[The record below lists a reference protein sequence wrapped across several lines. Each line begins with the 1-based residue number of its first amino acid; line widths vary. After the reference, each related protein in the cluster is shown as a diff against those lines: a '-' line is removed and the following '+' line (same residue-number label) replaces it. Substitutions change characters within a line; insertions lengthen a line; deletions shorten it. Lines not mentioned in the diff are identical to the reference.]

1 MKLYGTI
8 AVHVQVT
15 EILRAPRFFEKLSRA
30 FGGDPDLR
38 TGRVRSAIEATAL
51 VEAVRDALRKLGATN
66 AISLIVDGTV
76 LFHDRNDTPDDLGDL
91 FLAFSDNE
99 SVFGTGFEELRLAVE
114 HREAGVHHVIEIQA
128 RPEHASGAPAIRII
142 ASGRIEALSPR
153 PGEDAEAYRRR
164 AEPVAGDARALE
176 LYRLQFEAFV
186 DRLRDAIAAA
196 MPTARVEVE
205 RAEPR
210 IVRPEAGEAAAA
222 RGESPQAPQPQPL
235 PPTAAYYDPYAYY
248 YPSPL
253 DRVADALLWS
263 SLFSMAMPPHYVVVD
278 HTNLVQ
284 GFADDPGIE
293 AGATRVLD
301 DAGGNWW
308 DGSDSGNDAAALEAA
323 GDASAA
329 DDGASDPAE
338 WSDDPGTDL
347 DDNRALDGFIGGDA
361 DGYADDGG
369 GFGGFGDDD

>member
-8 AVHVQVT
+8 AVHVQAT

-51 VEAVRDALRKLGATN
+51 VEAVRDALRKIGATN

-91 FLAFSDNE
+91 FLAFSENE
-99 SVFGTGFEELRLAVE
+99 SVFGAGFDELRLAVE
-114 HREAGVHHVIEIQA
+114 HHEAGIHHVMEIQS
-128 RPEHASGAPAIRII
+128 RPEHARGAPAIRII
-142 ASGRIEALSPR
+142 ASGRIEALTPK
-153 PGEDAEAYRRR
+153 PGEDADAYRTR
-164 AEPVAGDARALE
+164 AEPVASDAKALE
-176 LYRLQFEAFV
+176 LYRVQFEAFV
-186 DRLRDAIAAA
+186 DRLRDAVASA
-196 MPTARVEVE
+196 MPAAEVEVE

-210 IVRPEAGEAAAA
+210 IVRPQAESETA
-222 RGESPQAPQPQPL
+222 RAEPEQPL
-235 PPTAAYYDPYAYY
+235 PPTAAYYDPYVYY

-253 DRVADALLWS
+253 ERVADALLWS

-284 GFADDPGIE
+284 GFVDDPGIE
-293 AGATRVLD
+293 DGATRALD

-308 DGSDSGNDAAALEAA
+308 DSSDSGNDAQALEAA
-323 GDASAA
+323 AEDPASADSDA
-329 DDGASDPAE
+329 DPAS

-347 DDNRALDGFIGGDA
+347 DDARALDGFVGGDP
-361 DGYADDGG
+361 DSGSGLDDGG
-369 GFGGFGDDD
+369 GFDDGGGMFGGDD